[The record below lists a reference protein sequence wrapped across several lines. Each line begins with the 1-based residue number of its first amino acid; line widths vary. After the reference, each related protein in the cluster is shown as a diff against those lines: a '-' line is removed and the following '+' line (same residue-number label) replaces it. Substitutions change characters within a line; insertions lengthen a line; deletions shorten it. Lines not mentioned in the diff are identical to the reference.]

1 MQIELLTIGDE
12 LLLGFTVDTNAA
24 YLARQLAAIGVEIVH
39 RATVGDDA
47 ERISAAVSEAIERT
61 GAVITTGGLGPTA
74 DDRTRPVIAKLFG
87 RELVRD
93 DAIVA
98 QIEARF
104 WRLSSAKMPQ
114 TNIVQAMVP
123 AGARVLENHHGTAPG
138 LWIEDAQGRWVAM
151 LPGVPREMR
160 GLTQDSILPILRERI
175 GAAPVAI
182 VSRTIRTT
190 GIGESALAERLG
202 DLGTRVQ
209 EMPLA
214 FLPGWAGVD
223 LRITSRT
230 LAPDAAVRALD
241 DAEHMLRSVAGQ
253 VVYGTERDDM
263 AELVIDM
270 CRERAFSIA
279 VGESCTGGLLGAR
292 LTAIPGSSDVF
303 HGGVIAYDNSV
314 KTKLLGVSDATLTTH
329 GAVSE
334 EVARGMAEGCA
345 KALGTTIGIGITG
358 IAGPLGGTPEK
369 PVGTVWIAVSGLGET
384 RTLGRAYVGDRE
396 EIRLRATQAS
406 LDQVRRTIAS
416 L

>member
-1 MQIELLTIGDE
+1 VQIELLTIGDE

-24 YLARQLAAIGVEIVH
+24 YLARTLAAIGVEIVH
-39 RATVGDDA
+39 RTTVGDDA
-47 ERISAAVSEAIERT
+47 EKIAAAVSEAIERT

-87 RELVRD
+87 RELVLD
-93 DAIVA
+93 ESIVA

-104 WRLSSAKMPQ
+104 WHMTSAKMPQ

-123 AGARVLENHHGTAPG
+123 AGARVLQNNHGTAPG
-138 LWIEDAQGRWVAM
+138 LWIEDSEGRWVAM

-160 GLTQDSILPILRERI
+160 GLTNDSILPMLRERI

-202 DLGTRVQ
+202 ELGKNVDG
-209 EMPLA
+209 MPLA

-223 LRITSRT
+223 LRLTSRT
-230 LAPDAAVRALD
+230 LAPNAAVRALD
-241 DAEHMLRSVAGQ
+241 EAERTLRSVAGP
-253 VVYGTERDDM
+253 VVYGRESDDL
-263 AELVIDM
+263 AELVIDL
-270 CRERAFSIA
+270 CRERGFSIA

-292 LTAIPGSSDVF
+292 LTANPGSSDVF

-314 KTKLLGVSDATLTTH
+314 KTKLLGVRDVTLREH

-334 EVARGMAEGCA
+334 EVAREMAEGCA

-358 IAGPLGGTPEK
+358 IAGPGGGTEEK

-406 LDQVRRTIAS
+406 LDQIRRGLAS
-416 L
+416 I